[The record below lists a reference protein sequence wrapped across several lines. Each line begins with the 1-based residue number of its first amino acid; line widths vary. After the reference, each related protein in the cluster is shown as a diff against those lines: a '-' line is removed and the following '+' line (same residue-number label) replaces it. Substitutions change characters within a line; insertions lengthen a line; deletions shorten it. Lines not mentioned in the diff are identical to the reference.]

1 MSKGTEKVGSAGRFG
16 ARYGV
21 RARKLIR
28 DIERTRKMPYECPNC
43 HHKSV
48 KRLSSGV
55 WLCRHCDT
63 KFAAGSYSPT
73 IKRIVTEERTEKA
86 SEEGSENV

>member
-21 RARKLIR
+21 RVRKLIR
-28 DIERTRKMPYECPNC
+28 DVERTRKAPYECPNC

-55 WLCRHCDT
+55 WVCRHCDT

-73 IKRIVTEERTEKA
+73 IKRIVTEERTEKKM
-86 SEEGSENV
+86 EEGAENV